1 MRLRQAKMIDHQSRI
16 RVARRQ
22 FAGLIETP
30 GAGNIHRQRVLCR
43 RSQDAVDG
51 GVGRVGRFER
61 EVTGERIRD
70 KIATSKKKGM
80 WMGGVPP
87 LGYAVR
93 EHRLVVI
100 AAEAETVLFVVNKV
114 TVVSALRPARQS
126 ASSSSLP
133 GHFIGPRC

>member
-1 MRLRQAKMIDHQSRI
+1 
-16 RVARRQ
+16 
-22 FAGLIETP
+22 
-30 GAGNIHRQRVLCR
+30 
-43 RSQDAVDG
+43 
-51 GVGRVGRFER
+51 
-61 EVTGERIRD
+61 
-70 KIATSKKKGM
+70 
-80 WMGGVPP
+80 MGGVPP